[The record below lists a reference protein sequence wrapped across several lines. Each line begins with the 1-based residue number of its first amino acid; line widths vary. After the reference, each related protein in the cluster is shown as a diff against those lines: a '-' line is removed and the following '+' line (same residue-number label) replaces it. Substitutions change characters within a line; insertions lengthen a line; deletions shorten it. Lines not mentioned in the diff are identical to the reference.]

1 MSNKKVKVS
10 VTATAALA
18 TLLLLNNEAE
28 AASYKV
34 KPGDSLWSIAQ
45 KYNITVTELKKIN
58 NLSSDLIFPDQVLLT
73 ETSKNT
79 NNHSNNNSSQQSSTT
94 TSSYTVKKGDTLSAI
109 ALKYKISVQNLMEWN
124 NLTSSLIFPGDVL
137 VVKETSSNAGSNQN
151 KNNATK
157 GNSANNATTYT
168 VKKGDTLSEIA
179 YKHGITLKE
188 LMDWNKLQ
196 TTLIYP
202 GDVLVVK
209 KTNQTPSNN
218 GSNSKNNN
226 NTSGTNRTYTVRA
239 GDSLWKIANTFS
251 VSVANLKKWNNLSS
265 DTIYVGQSLKIVGG
279 NSTSNNSSSTP
290 QDHIG
295 TSYNVNKLIEIAKN
309 FIGVPY
315 VWGGSSPAGFD
326 CSGYIYYVYQQAGLN
341 IGRFNAE
348 GYFNRSYYV
357 TSPQLGDLVF
367 FKDTYKKGISH
378 VGIYLGNNEFISA
391 TSSGGVKIVSLNN
404 SYWSQHFDSYKRFY

>member
-1 MSNKKVKVS
+1 MTSKKVKVS
-10 VTATAALA
+10 LTTTAALA
-18 TLLLLNNEAE
+18 TLLLMNNEAE
-28 AASYKV
+28 AESYKV
-34 KPGDSLWSIAQ
+34 KAGDTLWTIAQ
-45 KYNITVTELKKIN
+45 KYNTTVSDLKKIN
-58 NLSSDLIFPDQVLLT
+58 NLSSHLIFPNQVLM
-73 ETSKNT
+73 T
-79 NNHSNNNSSQQSSTT
+79 NASTNSDHSTQHSSTQIST
-94 TSSYTVKKGDTLSAI
+94 YTVVKDDTLSSI
-109 ALKYKISVQNLMEWN
+109 AAKYKISVQKLMQWN

-137 VVKETSSNAGSNQN
+137 SIKEPSDSKGTNNKTNENNNQGG
-151 KNNATK
+151 KTNN
-157 GNSANNATTYT
+157 STTYT
-168 VKKGDTLSEIA
+168 VKSGDTLSEIA

-290 QDHIG
+290 QDNIG

>member
-1 MSNKKVKVS
+1 M
-10 VTATAALA
+10 
-18 TLLLLNNEAE
+18 
-28 AASYKV
+28 
-34 KPGDSLWSIAQ
+34 
-45 KYNITVTELKKIN
+45 
-58 NLSSDLIFPDQVLLT
+58 
-73 ETSKNT
+73 
-79 NNHSNNNSSQQSSTT
+79 
-94 TSSYTVKKGDTLSAI
+94 
-109 ALKYKISVQNLMEWN
+109 
-124 NLTSSLIFPGDVL
+124 
-137 VVKETSSNAGSNQN
+137 
-151 KNNATK
+151 
-157 GNSANNATTYT
+157 
-168 VKKGDTLSEIA
+168 
-179 YKHGITLKE
+179 
-188 LMDWNKLQ
+188 
-196 TTLIYP
+196 
-202 GDVLVVK
+202 
-209 KTNQTPSNN
+209 
-218 GSNSKNNN
+218 
-226 NTSGTNRTYTVRA
+226 
-239 GDSLWKIANTFS
+239 
-251 VSVANLKKWNNLSS
+251 KKWNNLSS

>member
-1 MSNKKVKVS
+1 
-10 VTATAALA
+10 
-18 TLLLLNNEAE
+18 
-28 AASYKV
+28 
-34 KPGDSLWSIAQ
+34 
-45 KYNITVTELKKIN
+45 
-58 NLSSDLIFPDQVLLT
+58 
-73 ETSKNT
+73 
-79 NNHSNNNSSQQSSTT
+79 
-94 TSSYTVKKGDTLSAI
+94 
-109 ALKYKISVQNLMEWN
+109 
-124 NLTSSLIFPGDVL
+124 
-137 VVKETSSNAGSNQN
+137 
-151 KNNATK
+151 
-157 GNSANNATTYT
+157 
-168 VKKGDTLSEIA
+168 
-179 YKHGITLKE
+179 
-188 LMDWNKLQ
+188 
-196 TTLIYP
+196 
-202 GDVLVVK
+202 
-209 KTNQTPSNN
+209 
-218 GSNSKNNN
+218 

-290 QDHIG
+290 QDNIG

-404 SYWSQHFDSYKRFY
+404 SYWSQHFDSYKRF